1 MLIYFK
7 NYPSSDS
14 YRVGNDE
21 TVYKSH
27 LNFVTINKFQIKKSS
42 L

>member
-1 MLIYFK
+1 MAPSPMLIYFK

-21 TVYKSH
+21 TVYKATS
-27 LNFVTINKFQIKKSS
+27 TS
-42 L
+42 LALTNSK